1 MSMQLLLFFEDL
13 EVVQLY
19 LFHTTKQRL
28 EKSGQEV
35 PTGLI
40 TQQLKSIQTEEAHS
54 KPPWM
59 D

>member
-54 KPPWM
+54 KPP
-59 D
+59 